1 MTKKCVLTAFCTIA
15 LLSGCSSDSASSSHE
30 QAAVH
35 VQMSENTLRAEDVP
49 RVSERDARTFGE
61 ALNEFAFE
69 TIEELDKKD
78 SFVLSPFS
86 LHAALSMTAY
96 GAAGKTYEEMADAL
110 QIDRDRKEAS
120 ELIGAMNIQLR
131 YDGQQTGSL
140 FKIANRVWMDQSVSM
155 TPDFLDHLTTDY
167 LAPVQIVDFFNYPN
181 DARLLI
187 NQWVENVT
195 EEMIQNILPPDSITR
210 DTRFALVNAVYFDG
224 EWQSKFK
231 KEATKKNAEFKVSKS
246 ETTKVDMMHQTA
258 HFPYYKGDGYQA
270 VTLDYKNQ
278 TFAMMILLPDDIDG
292 LSNMMHNLDENE
304 IRQILDQSTKT
315 NNVVLSLPKFRVESE
330 LDAVDVLKAMGMK
343 KAFEIDADFS
353 NMTSHKPL
361 FIQHIIHKAVIDVD
375 EAGTKAAAAT
385 VIIANDSAAPMPE
398 DTVIFTADHPFAFVL
413 FHKSSGAALFTGQF
427 VR

>member
-1 MTKKCVLTAFCTIA
+1 MTKKCVLTAICAIA
-15 LLSGCSSDSASSSHE
+15 LLSGCSSDSASSSYE
-30 QAAVH
+30 QAAVD
-35 VQMSENTLRAEDVP
+35 VQMSETPLRAEDVP
-49 RVSERDARTFGE
+49 LVSERDARTFGDD
-61 ALNEFAFE
+61 LNEFTFE
-69 TIEELDKKD
+69 IIEESDKIG

-86 LHAALSMTAY
+86 LHSALSMTAY

-120 ELIGAMNIQLR
+120 ELIGAMNVQLR
-131 YDGQQTGSL
+131 YDGQQTGSI

-155 TPDFLDHLTTDY
+155 TPDFLDNLKTNFI
-167 LAPVQIVDFFNYPN
+167 APVQVVDFFNHPD

-195 EEMIQNILPPDSITR
+195 ENMIQNILSPGTITS

-224 EWQSKFK
+224 EWQSKFE
-231 KEATKKNAEFKVSKS
+231 KENTQKNAEFKVSKS
-246 ETTKVDMMHQTA
+246 ETIKVDMMHKTE
-258 HFPYYKGDGYQA
+258 HLPYYKGDGYQA
-270 VTLDYKNQ
+270 ITLDYKNQ

-292 LSNMMHNLDENE
+292 LSQMMHNVDENE
-304 IRQILDQSTKT
+304 IRQIIDQSTT
-315 NNVVLSLPKFRVESE
+315 THTVVLSLPKFHVESE
-330 LDAVDVLKAMGMK
+330 MDAVEVLREMGMK
-343 KAFEIDADFS
+343 KAFDTDADFS
-353 NMTSHKPL
+353 NLSSHKPL

-385 VIIANDSAAPMPE
+385 VIIANDGAAMPDDE
-398 DTVIFTADHPFAFVL
+398 IIFNADHPFAFVL